1 MNSAASRL
9 VFAFVAWLAVL
20 FSVSRAAGIG
30 QPAPDFQLTDIS
42 GTTHSL
48 AQHRGKIV
56 VLEWVNPGCPV
67 VQRHY
72 DTGNMQ
78 KTQRAAVASGVVWL
92 AINSGGP
99 GAQGDLTNEA
109 AAAWL
114 KRRESAAQAYF
125 RDSDGKVG
133 RLYGAKATPH
143 LFVIDAEGRL
153 AYQGAIDDRPNAWDA
168 AGTAA
173 ANNHVLAAI
182 RALQA
187 GQPVAKPATQA
198 YGCAI
203 KYAR

>member
-1 MNSAASRL
+1 MKSVVSCL
-9 VFAFVAWLAVL
+9 VCAFVAALAAVG
-20 FSVSRAAGIG
+20 SVSAATEIG
-30 QPAPDFQLTDIS
+30 QPAPEFQLTDIQ
-42 GTTHSL
+42 GVTHTLS
-48 AQHRGKIV
+48 QYRGKIV

-78 KTQRAAVASGVVWL
+78 KTQRSAVAAGVVWL
-92 AINSGGP
+92 SINSGGP
-99 GAQGDLTNEA
+99 GAQGDLNQPA

-143 LFVIDAEGRL
+143 LYVIDAAGRL
-153 AYQGAIDDRPNAWDA
+153 AYMGAIDDRPNAVDA
-168 AGTAA
+168 AATAA
-173 ANNHVLAAI
+173 AHNYVLAAI
-182 RALQA
+182 RALEA

>member
-1 MNSAASRL
+1 MNSLALRLLVGAVVAFTAVAA
-9 VFAFVAWLAVL
+9 
-20 FSVSRAAGIG
+20 VSLGAEIG
-30 QPAPDFQLTDIS
+30 QPAPDFQLTDIT
-42 GTTHSL
+42 GV
-48 AQHRGKIV
+48 AQSVAQYRGRIV

-78 KTQRAAVASGVVWL
+78 KTQRAAAAAGAVWL
-92 AINSGGP
+92 CINSGGP
-99 GAQGDLTNEA
+99 GAQGDLNNDA

-114 KRRESAAQAYF
+114 KRRESAVQAYC

-143 LFVIDAEGRL
+143 LYVIDAAGRL
-153 AYQGAIDDRPNAWDA
+153 AYMGAIDDRPNAWDA
-168 AGTAA
+168 AATAGA
-173 ANNHVLAAI
+173 KNYVLAAI
-182 RALQA
+182 ASLLA

-198 YGCAI
+198 YGCAV